1 MTLFQNFFLGLVQGI
16 TEFLPVSSTG
26 HLNLISSF
34 FHVRPSLSFDVFLHL
49 ASLFSVII
57 FFYPK
62 RSYFIKNFFYIVI
75 ATTPAA
81 LTGFLFKSSIE
92 TIFSSIQYLSLFFL
106 STSFF
111 LISTKFIR
119 IKKATT
125 LSVKNSLLIGFS
137 QALALLPGVSRS
149 GVTISA
155 ALLLGLSPNDAFN
168 FSFSL
173 FIPAVIGS
181 LVLSFADLSSFSL
194 MNINYLTAFVTAFLV
209 GLVSLKF
216 LQKSLNSRHLWR
228 FGVYTLILALVLAAH
243 VFFPNL
249 I

>member
-1 MTLFQNFFLGLVQGI
+1 MTLFQSFFLGLVQGV
-16 TEFLPVSSTG
+16 TEFLPISSSG
-26 HLNLISSF
+26 HLNLFSAF
-34 FHVRPSLSFDVFLHL
+34 FRIEPSLDFDVFLHL
-49 ASLFSVII
+49 ASLFSVLI

-62 RSYFIKNFFYIVI
+62 RSYFFKNFFYIVI
-75 ATTPAA
+75 ASLPAA
-81 LTGFLFKSSIE
+81 IAGLFFKSTIE
-92 TIFSSIQYLSLFFL
+92 TIFSSVQYLSLFFL

-119 IKKATT
+119 SQKTTT
-125 LSVKNSLLIGFS
+125 LTTKFSLLIGFS
-137 QALALLPGVSRS
+137 QALALLPGISRS

-155 ALLLGLSPNDAFN
+155 ALLLGLSPVNAFN

-181 LVLSFADLSSFSL
+181 LVLSFTDLSAFSL
-194 MNINYLTAFVTAFLV
+194 LNLNYLVALITAFLV
-209 GLVSLKF
+209 GLISLKF
-216 LQKSLNSRHLWR
+216 LQKSLHSHHLWQ

>member
-16 TEFLPVSSTG
+16 TEFLPISSTG

-34 FHVRPSLSFDVFLHL
+34 FHVQPSLSFDVFLHL
-49 ASLFSVII
+49 ASFISVII

-62 RSYFIKNFFYIVI
+62 RSYFLKNFFYIVI
-75 ATTPAA
+75 ASLPAA
-81 LTGFLFKSSIE
+81 ITGLFFKSYLE
-92 TIFSSIQYLSLFFL
+92 FIFSSIQYLSLFFL

-111 LISTKFIR
+111 LVSTKFIKS
-119 IKKATT
+119 KKTT
-125 LSVKNSLLIGFS
+125 SLTIKNSLLIGFS

-149 GVTISA
+149 GITISA
-155 ALLLGLSPNDAFN
+155 ALLLGLSPTNAFN

-181 LVLSFADLSSFSL
+181 LILNFTDLSSLSL
-194 MNINYLTAFVTAFLV
+194 LNENYLIALLTAFFV
-209 GLVSLKF
+209 GLLSLKF
-216 LQKSLNSRHLWR
+216 LQQSLRSHHLWC
-228 FGVYTLILALVLAAH
+228 FGIYTLILSLILAAH